1 LKEWPFLKNLKKL
14 PSLKKW
20 PVLKKWPF
28 LERWRFSQKRI
39 LWGAIGIVLLIL
51 LYTFAII
58 PLVEARKKAEEE
70 ILLKR
75 RALLRYEEFLGNR
88 KSFEEEL
95 DRTLKQYE
103 MIQGR
108 LLAGETPQLGAAS
121 LQEIVR
127 RLSEKDGVGIRSFRM
142 LEPKEIDSY
151 RKISIQID
159 FNPNNSM
166 LNLGQFIY
174 DIETHEKEL
183 MISEMDLL
191 VLNIRMP
198 NQVQGSMVISGLM
211 KGTKLKEKGK
221 ER

>member
-1 LKEWPFLKNLKKL
+1 
-14 PSLKKW
+14 LKKW
-20 PVLKKWPF
+20 PL
-28 LERWRFSQKRI
+28 LERWRFSQKRV
-39 LWGAIGIVLLIL
+39 LWGLIGIVLLIL
-51 LYTFAII
+51 LYTFGIL

-75 RALLRYEEFLGNR
+75 RALLRYEEYLGNR
-88 KSFEEEL
+88 KIFEEEL

-108 LLAGETPQLGAAS
+108 LLAGETPQLGSAS

-127 RLSEKDGVGIRSFRM
+127 RVSEKDGVGIRSFRM
-142 LEPKEIDSY
+142 LEPKETDSY
-151 RKISIQID
+151 RKVSIQID

-211 KGTKLKEKGK
+211 KGTKPKEKGK

>member
-1 LKEWPFLKNLKKL
+1 MKEWPFLKKL
-14 PSLKKW
+14 SSLKKW
-20 PVLKKWPF
+20 PVLKKWPL
-28 LERWRFSQKRI
+28 LERWRFSQKRV
-39 LWGAIGIVLLIL
+39 LWGLIGIVVLVLF
-51 LYTFAII
+51 YTFGIL
-58 PLVEARKKAEEE
+58 PLVEARKNAEEE

-75 RALLRYEEFLGNR
+75 KALLRYEEYLGNR
-88 KSFEEEL
+88 KIFEEEL
-95 DRTLKQYE
+95 SRTLKQYE

-127 RLSEKDGVGIRSFRM
+127 RLSEKDGVGTRSFRM

-211 KGTKLKEKGK
+211 KGTKTKEKGK

>member
-1 LKEWPFLKNLKKL
+1 LKDWPFLKKL
-14 PSLKKW
+14 SSLKKW
-20 PVLKKWPF
+20 PVLKKWPL
-28 LERWRFSQKRI
+28 LERWTFSQKRI
-39 LWGAIGIVLLIL
+39 LWGLIGIVVLVLF
-51 LYTFAII
+51 YTFGIL

-75 RALLRYEEFLGNR
+75 RAFLRYEEYLGNR
-88 KSFEEEL
+88 KIVEEEL

-103 MIQGR
+103 MIQAR
-108 LLAGETPQLGAAS
+108 LLAGETPQLGSAS

-127 RLSEKDGVGIRSFRM
+127 RLSEKDGVGIRSFRT

-211 KGTKLKEKGK
+211 KGTKPKEKGK

>member
-1 LKEWPFLKNLKKL
+1 LKEWPFLKKL
-14 PSLKKW
+14 SSLKKW
-20 PVLKKWPF
+20 RVLKRWPL
-28 LERWRFSQKRI
+28 LERWRFSQKRV
-39 LWGAIGIVLLIL
+39 LWGVTGIVVLIL
-51 LYTFAII
+51 LYTFGIL

-75 RALLRYEEFLGNR
+75 RALLRYEEYLGNR
-88 KSFEEEL
+88 KIFEEEL
-95 DRTLKQYE
+95 GRTLKQYE

-127 RLSEKDGVGIRSFRM
+127 RLSEKAGVGIRSFRM

-151 RKISIQID
+151 RRISIQID

-211 KGTKLKEKGK
+211 KGTKAKEKGK

>member
-1 LKEWPFLKNLKKL
+1 MKDWPFLKKL
-14 PSLKKW
+14 SFLKKW
-20 PVLKKWPF
+20 PALKKWPF
-28 LERWRFSQKRI
+28 LERLKFSQKRV
-39 LWGAIGIVLLIL
+39 LWGLIGIALLIL
-51 LYTFAII
+51 LYTFGIL
-58 PLVEARKKAEEE
+58 PLVEAKKETEEE

-75 RALLRYEEFLGNR
+75 RALLKYEEYLGNR
-88 KSFEEEL
+88 KIFEEEL
-95 DRTLKQYE
+95 DRTRKQYE
-103 MIQGR
+103 VIEGR
-108 LLAGETPQLGAAS
+108 LLAGETPQLGAAN

-142 LEPKEIDSY
+142 VEPKETDSY

-159 FNPNNSM
+159 FNPNSSM

-174 DIETHEKEL
+174 DIENHEKEL

-198 NQVQGSMVISGLM
+198 NQIQGSMVISGLM

>member
-1 LKEWPFLKNLKKL
+1 VKDRPFLEKASFFKR
-14 PSLKKW
+14 W
-20 PVLKKWPF
+20 DVLKKWPS
-28 LERWRFSQKRI
+28 RQKSRFSQRR
-39 LWGAIGIVLLIL
+39 LFWGIIGIALLIL
-51 LYTFAII
+51 LYTFAVL
-58 PLVEARKKAEEE
+58 PLVEARKSAEEE

-75 RALLRYEEFLGNR
+75 RALLRYEEYLGNR
-88 KSFEEEL
+88 KVFEEEL
-95 DRTLKQYE
+95 DRTQKQYE
-103 MIQGR
+103 MIQRG

-127 RLSEKDGVGIRSFRM
+127 GLSEKDGVSIRSFRM
-142 LEPKEIDSY
+142 LDPKEIDAY

-166 LNLGQFIY
+166 LNLSQFIY
-174 DIETHEKEL
+174 DIEAHEKEL
-183 MISEMDLL
+183 MISEMELL

-211 KGTKLKEKGK
+211 KGTRSKEKGK

>member
-1 LKEWPFLKNLKKL
+1 LKETSRLRKL
-14 PSLKKW
+14 LSFGKW
-20 PVLKKWPF
+20 PILNKWPF
-28 LERWRFSQKRI
+28 PQGRRFPQRRF

-51 LYTFAII
+51 LYTFAIL
-58 PLVEARKKAEEE
+58 PLVEAKKKAEEE

-75 RALLRYEEFLGNR
+75 RALLRYEEYLGNR
-88 KSFEEEL
+88 KIFEEEL
-95 DRTLKQYE
+95 DRTQKQYE
-103 MIQGR
+103 MIQRR

-121 LQEIVR
+121 LQETVR
-127 RLSEKDGVGIRSFRM
+127 RLSEKNSVSIRSFRM

-183 MISEMDLL
+183 MISEMELL

-211 KGTKLKEKGK
+211 KGTKSKEKGK

>member
-1 LKEWPFLKNLKKL
+1 MKEWPFLKKL
-14 PSLKKW
+14 SSLKKW
-20 PVLKKWPF
+20 PVLKKWPL
-28 LERWRFSQKRI
+28 LERWRFSQKRV
-39 LWGAIGIVLLIL
+39 LWGLIGIVVLIL
-51 LYTFAII
+51 LYTFGIL

-75 RALLRYEEFLGNR
+75 MALLRYEEYLGNR
-88 KSFEEEL
+88 KIFEEEL

-142 LEPKEIDSY
+142 LEPKEFDSY
-151 RKISIQID
+151 RRISIQID

-211 KGTKLKEKGK
+211 KGTKAKEKGK

>member
-1 LKEWPFLKNLKKL
+1 MKEWPFLKNLKKL

-39 LWGAIGIVLLIL
+39 LWGAIGIVLLVL

-75 RALLRYEEFLGNR
+75 RALLRYEEYLGNR

-183 MISEMDLL
+183 MISDMDLL

-211 KGTKLKEKGK
+211 KGTKAKEKGK

>member
-1 LKEWPFLKNLKKL
+1 LKEWPFLKKL
-14 PSLKKW
+14 FSSIKW
-20 PVLKKWPF
+20 PVLKKWPL
-28 LERWRFSQKRI
+28 LERWRFSQKRV
-39 LWGAIGIVLLIL
+39 LWGLIGIVVLIL
-51 LYTFAII
+51 LYTFGII

-75 RALLRYEEFLGNR
+75 RALLRYEEYLGNR
-88 KSFEEEL
+88 KMFEEEL

-127 RLSEKDGVGIRSFRM
+127 RLSEKAGVGIRSFRM
-142 LEPKEIDSY
+142 LEPKEFDSY
-151 RKISIQID
+151 RRISIQID

-211 KGTKLKEKGK
+211 KGTKAKEKGK

>member
-1 LKEWPFLKNLKKL
+1 LKDWSFLKKL
-14 PSLKKW
+14 SSLKKW
-20 PVLKKWPF
+20 PVLKKWPL

-39 LWGAIGIVLLIL
+39 LWGLIGIVLLIL
-51 LYTFAII
+51 LYTFAVI

-75 RALLRYEEFLGNR
+75 RALVRYEEYLGNR
-88 KSFEEEL
+88 KIFEEEL

-108 LLAGETPQLGAAS
+108 LLAGETPQLGSAS

-174 DIETHEKEL
+174 DIETYEKEL

-211 KGTKLKEKGK
+211 KGTKSKEKGK
-221 ER
+221 GR

>member
-1 LKEWPFLKNLKKL
+1 LKEWPFLKKL
-14 PSLKKW
+14 SSLKKW
-20 PVLKKWPF
+20 SVLKKWPL
-28 LERWRFSQKRI
+28 LERWKFSQKRI
-39 LWGAIGIVLLIL
+39 LWGLIGIVLLIL
-51 LYTFAII
+51 LYTFGIL

-75 RALLRYEEFLGNR
+75 RALLRYEEYLGNR
-88 KSFEEEL
+88 TIFEEEL

-103 MIQGR
+103 MLQGR

-151 RKISIQID
+151 RRISIQID

-211 KGTKLKEKGK
+211 KGTKAKEKGK

>member
-1 LKEWPFLKNLKKL
+1 MKEWPFLKKL

-20 PVLKKWPF
+20 PVLKKWPL

-39 LWGAIGIVLLIL
+39 LWGLVGIVLLTL

-58 PLVEARKKAEEE
+58 PLVEAKKKAEEE

-75 RALLRYEEFLGNR
+75 RALLRYEEYLGNR

-183 MISEMDLL
+183 MISDMDLL

-211 KGTKLKEKGK
+211 KGTKPKEKGK

>member
-1 LKEWPFLKNLKKL
+1 LKEWPFLKKL
-14 PSLKKW
+14 SSLKKW
-20 PVLKKWPF
+20 PALKKWPL
-28 LERWRFSQKRI
+28 LERWRFSQKRAF
-39 LWGAIGIVLLIL
+39 WGLVGIVLLVL
-51 LYTFAII
+51 LYTFGIL
-58 PLVEARKKAEEE
+58 PLVEAKKNAEEE

-75 RALLRYEEFLGNR
+75 RALMRYEEYLGNR
-88 KSFEEEL
+88 KIFEEEL
-95 DRTLKQYE
+95 SRTLKQYE
-103 MIQGR
+103 IIQGR

-151 RKISIQID
+151 RRISIQID

-211 KGTKLKEKGK
+211 KGAKAKEKGK

>member
-1 LKEWPFLKNLKKL
+1 LKEWAFLKKL
-14 PSLKKW
+14 SSLKKW
-20 PVLKKWPF
+20 PVLKKWP
-28 LERWRFSQKRI
+28 LWERWRFSQKRV
-39 LWGAIGIVLLIL
+39 LWGLIGIVLLVL
-51 LYTFAII
+51 LYAFGIL
-58 PLVEARKKAEEE
+58 PLVEAKKNAEEE

-75 RALLRYEEFLGNR
+75 RALMRYEEYLGNR
-88 KSFEEEL
+88 KIFEEEL
-95 DRTLKQYE
+95 SRTLKQYE

-151 RKISIQID
+151 RRISIQID

-174 DIETHEKEL
+174 DIETYEKEL

-211 KGTKLKEKGK
+211 KGAKPKEKGK
-221 ER
+221 

>member
-1 LKEWPFLKNLKKL
+1 LKEWPFLKKL
-14 PSLKKW
+14 PSFKW

-28 LERWRFSQKRI
+28 LERWRLSQKRT
-39 LWGAIGIVLLIL
+39 LWGLAGIVLLVL
-51 LYTFAII
+51 LYTFGIL
-58 PLVEARKKAEEE
+58 PLVEAKKKAEEE

-75 RALLRYEEFLGNR
+75 RALLRYEDYLGNR
-88 KSFEEEL
+88 KIFEEEL

-103 MIQGR
+103 MVQRR

-127 RLSEKDGVGIRSFRM
+127 GLSEKSGVGIRSFRM
-142 LEPKEIDSY
+142 LEPKEIDSF
-151 RKISIQID
+151 RRISIQID

-174 DIETHEKEL
+174 DIESHEKEL

-211 KGTKLKEKGK
+211 KGAKTKEKGK

>member
-1 LKEWPFLKNLKKL
+1 LKEWPFLKKL
-14 PSLKKW
+14 SSLKKR
-20 PVLKKWPF
+20 PVLKKWPL
-28 LERWRFSQKRI
+28 LERWRFSQRRI
-39 LWGAIGIVLLIL
+39 LWGLIGIVLLIL

-58 PLVEARKKAEEE
+58 PLVEARKKADEE

-75 RALLRYEEFLGNR
+75 RALLRYEEYLGNR
-88 KSFEEEL
+88 KIFEEEL
-95 DRTLKQYE
+95 DRTLKQYD

-108 LLAGETPQLGAAS
+108 LLAGETPQLGSAS

-142 LEPKEIDSY
+142 LEPKETDSY

-174 DIETHEKEL
+174 DIETYEKEL

-211 KGTKLKEKGK
+211 KGTKPKEKGK

>member
-1 LKEWPFLKNLKKL
+1 MKEWPFLKKL
-14 PSLKKW
+14 SSVIKW
-20 PVLKKWPF
+20 PVLKKWPL
-28 LERWRFSQKRI
+28 LERWRFSQKRV
-39 LWGAIGIVLLIL
+39 LWGLIGIVVLIL
-51 LYTFAII
+51 LYTFGIL

-75 RALLRYEEFLGNR
+75 RALLRYEEYLGNR
-88 KSFEEEL
+88 RIFEEEL

-108 LLAGETPQLGAAS
+108 LLAGETPQLGAAT

-127 RLSEKDGVGIRSFRM
+127 RLSEKAGVGIRSFRM
-142 LEPKEIDSY
+142 LEPKEFDSY
-151 RKISIQID
+151 RRIAIQID

-211 KGTKLKEKGK
+211 KGTKTKEKGK

>member
-39 LWGAIGIVLLIL
+39 LWGLIGIVLLIL
-51 LYTFAII
+51 LYAFAII

-75 RALLRYEEFLGNR
+75 RALLRYEEYLGNR
-88 KSFEEEL
+88 KIVEEEL

-142 LEPKEIDSY
+142 LEPKETDSY

-174 DIETHEKEL
+174 DIETNEKEL

-211 KGTKLKEKGK
+211 KGTKPKEKGK